1 MNNIFNNFKKEKPFN
16 NTVHPR
22 GDSLKITLKYGI
34 YGVLWILL
42 SDRILA
48 VFVEDTHIYMRYQTF
63 KGWFYVILTMGL
75 LYILIYNRLKTIK
88 ESNDSLEATY
98 MEIHSMNHDLLET
111 KNELQYMKKLNQN
124 IIDISPILIFTMSS
138 DGSLIRINSYGQ
150 NLFGY
155 SENELSGKD
164 WISVLVNKD
173 DLESVRDLLNKSM
186 ENNYKKTQYFESTF
200 IDRFNNKIDLLWNI
214 SSLNQGD
221 ESEDKFLGLG
231 IDITEKNKY
240 EASIK
245 KMAFT
250 DKLTG
255 LPNRIMFENTFGKI
269 IFTNYSRPFSILYID
284 FDNFK
289 YINDTLGHQVGD
301 SFLLHIGNLFKLN
314 IKNPNYVARISGDEF
329 AIITDNTSEEKTLE
343 YILAIKDFLGNTWQ
357 YYNYNFYISISIGI
371 VSYPQDGEDI
381 NTLLKN
387 AEIAMYVAKK
397 QGKNKAIFYKDD
409 LSSSNSWHIDMAHKI
424 HLAMENNEFSLYFQ
438 PQFELESNKIIGAE
452 TLIRWNHPRDG
463 FISPAYFIPV
473 AEETGQ
479 IFNLE
484 QWIFKTALEQKKV
497 WEEAGLDYI
506 GLSINLSAKTLLSDE
521 YFKALE
527 NLLSSYYL
535 NYYNLTIEITE
546 TSIISNLNLV
556 IKRLNKLKTKGIKIA
571 LDDFGTGYSSITYL
585 KKLPI
590 DIIKLEKSFIDLV
603 LSDERDSLIVKSILN
618 LANDLNF
625 SIIAEGI
632 ETKEQLK
639 YLVKYKCKNGQG
651 YLLSKPLPVSQV
663 TDLFIKNK
671 NI

>member
-173 DLESVRDLLNKSM
+173 DVESVRDLLNKSM